1 MEILKTE
8 KPDNEIEYI
17 EELNIPRV
25 EKEPLSIEN
34 VDYLSIEVDQ
44 RLRSR
49 MKSKNYIVEGVDSI
63 ELQSLDKSINNEIEY
78 IEEL

>member
-1 MEILKTE
+1 MKKI
-8 KPDNEIEYI
+8 
-17 EELNIPRV
+17 
-25 EKEPLSIEN
+25 IEN
-34 VDYLSIEVDQ
+34 CDYLYIEVDQ